1 MSILAPLL
9 VSAALAA
16 APDPVLESPRDT
28 LFVQGQ
34 MDGRID
40 AQEASV
46 RGDFLRGLGWS
57 VTLGPLGAVVA
68 VRRSSAAPLPYPP
81 DRQEAFRE
89 LGSEYRTGY
98 EGTFEF
104 LFPPRRREATLVG
117 GMLGTLT
124 FGYVLLQI
132 FDLPGSQ
139 RFEGELPDEDPV
151 MLRVPLHFSIP
162 H

>member
-1 MSILAPLL
+1 MSIIAPLL
-9 VSAALAA
+9 VSAALVA

-28 LFVQGQ
+28 LFVLGQ
-34 MDGRID
+34 MHGRVD
-40 AQEASV
+40 AQQASV

-81 DRQEAFRE
+81 PRQEAFRE

-98 EGTFEF
+98 ESTFEF
-104 LFPPRRREATLVG
+104 LLPPRKREATLVG

-124 FGYVLLQI
+124 FGFVLLQV
-132 FDLPGSQ
+132 FDLPGRS

-151 MLRVPLHFSIP
+151 MIRVPVHFSIS